1 MINNLKHNSI
11 IDLLGSIIVKNMLRA
26 RCNGELGELTKSI
39 NEHRSRPL
47 ANPRSDRERFRDGP
61 PEFSSLDALRVLW
74 HARSHRADLDRTMA
88 LLADEPSRELL
99 RRILAYRA
107 LGPRYVNLPSDTD
120 NPLESQPQAT
130 ACMVG
135 PGDDPAFGTQLYRMG
150 DITIEAW
157 PLNIWADFF
166 EQQYVFER
174 DGIRIAVEP
183 GDSVLDLGACF
194 GDTSLTFAAAAGET
208 GRVDAF
214 EPMPRQVEVIERNLA
229 RNPALAS
236 RVHVH
241 RLAVFDRRVELLF
254 ADGGAA
260 AHPSHAGTIK
270 VPTCRLDDWIRETGV
285 VPTFIKMDVEGA
297 ESAAL
302 RGSADTIRRY
312 RPKLAIS
319 AYHSLADLT
328 GLAPLIASIQPD
340 YRFYLDHHTT
350 HAEETVLYAIC

>member
-1 MINNLKHNSI
+1 MINDLKHNSI

-47 ANPRSDRERFRDGP
+47 ANPRSDRERLRDGP
-61 PEFSSLDALRVLW
+61 PEFSTLDALRVLW

-214 EPMPRQVEVIERNLA
+214 EPMSRQVEVIERNLA
-229 RNPALAS
+229 RNPRLRRGCTFIAWPCLTAASNCCLLTVVRQLIPRTLARSRFRPAASMTGLGKLAS
-236 RVHVH
+236 SR
-241 RLAVFDRRVELLF
+241 
-254 ADGGAA
+254 
-260 AHPSHAGTIK
+260 
-270 VPTCRLDDWIRETGV
+270 
-285 VPTFIKMDVEGA
+285 
-297 ESAAL
+297 
-302 RGSADTIRRY
+302 
-312 RPKLAIS
+312 
-319 AYHSLADLT
+319 HSSRWT
-328 GLAPLIASIQPD
+328 
-340 YRFYLDHHTT
+340 
-350 HAEETVLYAIC
+350 